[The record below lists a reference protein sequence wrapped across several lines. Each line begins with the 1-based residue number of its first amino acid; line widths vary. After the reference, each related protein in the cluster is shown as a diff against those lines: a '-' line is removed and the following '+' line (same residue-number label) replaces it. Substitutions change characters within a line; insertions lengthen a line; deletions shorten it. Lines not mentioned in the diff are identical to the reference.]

1 MRGARHIYLDM
12 AIYHSVDAIL
22 DRAGLLKELL
32 NIIEYMRQQSPKR
45 MKGYVPEELEGAP

>member
-1 MRGARHIYLDM
+1 MRGGRHIYPDM
-12 AIYHSVDAIL
+12 AIYHSVDATL